1 MECTLPKEWFL
12 KAKLCPHG
20 YTEERT
26 KNPKP
31 LWCEGCE
38 YLIKP
43 LLEIK
48 VVLDDRIGGGE
59 ETDITLKIAKGNKNK
74 VILDYY
80 PDITVILSEKTYQHL
95 CQDYIDR
102 MLKGK

>member
-1 MECTLPKEWFL
+1 MECTLPKDWFL

-20 YTEERT
+20 YPKQRTE
-26 KNPKP
+26 NPTEM
-31 LWCEGCE
+31 CEGCE

-43 LLEIK
+43 LIEIK
-48 VVLDDRIGGGE
+48 VALDDRIGGGE
-59 ETDITLKIAKGNKNK
+59 ETDMTLKIAKGNVNK

-102 MLKGK
+102 MLKSK